1 MSKVTR
7 YRMLKRKY
15 SEYCVLFLDKNGN
28 FSSCGID
35 AKIVALSKY
44 ELEPFLVRR
53 QISYIIVDNLDVV
66 KKVDFVNNHYSNFFF
81 SLAIRVVLKS
91 LK

>member
-15 SEYCVLFLDKNGN
+15 SEYCVLFLDKNGT
-28 FSSCGID
+28 FFSCGID

-53 QISYIIVDNLDVV
+53 QISYIIIDNLDIV
-66 KKVDFVNNHYSNFFF
+66 KKVDFVTNHYSNFFF
-81 SLAIRVVLKS
+81 SLVLQII
-91 LK
+91 LQRLG

>member
-15 SEYCVLFLDKNGN
+15 SEYCVLFLDKNGT

-35 AKIVALSKY
+35 AKIVA
-44 ELEPFLVRR
+44 
-53 QISYIIVDNLDVV
+53 
-66 KKVDFVNNHYSNFFF
+66 
-81 SLAIRVVLKS
+81 
-91 LK
+91 

>member
-15 SEYCVLFLDKNGN
+15 SEYCVLFLDKNGT

-53 QISYIIVDNLDVV
+53 QISYIIIDNLDIV
-66 KKVDFVNNHYSNFFF
+66 KKVDFVTNHYSNFFF
-81 SLAIRVVLKS
+81 SLVLQII
-91 LK
+91 LQRLG